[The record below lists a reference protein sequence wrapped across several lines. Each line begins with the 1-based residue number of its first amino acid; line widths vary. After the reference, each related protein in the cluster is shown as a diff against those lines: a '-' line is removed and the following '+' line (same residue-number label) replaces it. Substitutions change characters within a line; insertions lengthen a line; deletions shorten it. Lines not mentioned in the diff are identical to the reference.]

1 MVEAELVI
9 RNVQGLHV
17 RAAGLFVRVAGR
29 FKSEILV
36 ARDDKEVNGK
46 SILGVIDLAAESGST
61 IRVRA
66 EGPDEAAAVAALRE
80 LVDGKFGEEP

>member
-1 MVEAELVI
+1 VTETDLVI

-17 RAAGLFVRVAGR
+17 RAAGLFVRVAGKFR
-29 FKSEILV
+29 SEIFV
-36 ARDDKEVNGK
+36 SRDDREVNGK
-46 SILGVIDLAAESGST
+46 SILGVIDLAAEAGST

-66 EGPDEAAAVAALRE
+66 VGPDEEAAVAALRE

>member
-1 MVEAELVI
+1 MTETDLVI

-17 RAAGLFVRVAGR
+17 RAAGLFVRVAGKY
-29 FKSEILV
+29 KSEIFV
-36 ARDDKEVNGK
+36 SRDDREVNGK
-46 SILGVIDLAAESGST
+46 SILGVIDLAAEAGST

-66 EGPDEAAAVAALRE
+66 MGPDEEAAVAALRE

>member
-1 MVEAELVI
+1 MTEAELVI

-29 FKSEILV
+29 FKSEIFV
-36 ARDDKEVNGK
+36 SRDDKEVNGK
-46 SILGVIDLAAESGST
+46 SILGVIDLAAEAGSS

-66 EGPDEAAAVAALRE
+66 EGPDEADAIAALRE
-80 LVDGKFGEEP
+80 LVEGKFGEEP

>member
-1 MVEAELVI
+1 MVETELVI

>member
-1 MVEAELVI
+1 MTETELVI

-17 RAAGLFVRVAGR
+17 RAAGLFVRVAGK
-29 FKSEILV
+29 FKSEIFV
-36 ARDDKEVNGK
+36 GRDDKEVNGK
-46 SILGVIDLAAESGST
+46 SILGVIDLAAEAGST

-66 EGPDEAAAVAALRE
+66 VGPDETAAIEALRE

>member
-1 MVEAELVI
+1 MTEAELVI

-29 FKSEILV
+29 FKSEIFV
-36 ARDDKEVNGK
+36 SRDDKEVNGK
-46 SILGVIDLAAESGST
+46 SILGVIDLAAEAGST

-66 EGPDEAAAVAALRE
+66 VGVDEEAALAALRE

>member
-1 MVEAELVI
+1 MTEAELVI

-17 RAAGLFVRVAGR
+17 RAAGLFVRVAGK
-29 FKSEILV
+29 FKSEIFV
-36 ARDDKEVNGK
+36 SRDDKEVNGK
-46 SILGVIDLAAESGST
+46 SILGVIDLAAEAGST

-66 EGPDEAAAVAALRE
+66 VGPDEDAAVTALRE

>member
-1 MVEAELVI
+1 VTETDLVI

-17 RAAGLFVRVAGR
+17 RAAGLFVRVAGK
-29 FKSEILV
+29 FKSEIFV
-36 ARDDKEVNGK
+36 CRDDKEVNGK
-46 SILGVIDLAAESGST
+46 SILGVIDLAAEAGST

-66 EGPDEAAAVAALRE
+66 VGPDEEAAVAALRE

>member
-1 MVEAELVI
+1 VTEAELVI

-29 FKSEILV
+29 FKSEIFV
-36 ARDDKEVNGK
+36 SRDDKEVNGK
-46 SILGVIDLAAESGST
+46 SILGVIDLAAEAGST

-66 EGPDEAAAVAALRE
+66 VGVDEEAALAALRE

>member
-1 MVEAELVI
+1 MTETELVI

-29 FKSEILV
+29 FKSEIFV
-36 ARDDKEVNGK
+36 SRDDKEVNGK
-46 SILGVIDLAAESGST
+46 SILGVIDLAAEAGST

-66 EGPDEAAAVAALRE
+66 EGPDEAAAIAALRE

>member
-29 FKSEILV
+29 FKSDIHV
-36 ARDDKEVNGK
+36 SRDDKEVNAK

-66 EGPDEAAAVAALRE
+66 AGPDEAEAVAALRE
-80 LVDGKFGEEP
+80 LVEGKFGEEP

>member
-1 MVEAELVI
+1 MTETDLVI

-17 RAAGLFVRVAGR
+17 RAAGLFVRVAGK
-29 FKSEILV
+29 FKSEIFV
-36 ARDDKEVNGK
+36 SRDDREVNGK
-46 SILGVIDLAAESGST
+46 SILGVIDLAAEAGST

-66 EGPDEAAAVAALRE
+66 MGPDEEAAVAALRE

>member
-66 EGPDEAAAVAALRE
+66 EGPDETQAVAALRE
-80 LVDGKFGEEP
+80 LVEGKFGEEP

>member
-17 RAAGLFVRVAGR
+17 RAAGLFVRVAGK
-29 FKSEILV
+29 FQSEISV
-36 ARDDKEVNGK
+36 SRDDKEVNGK

-66 EGPDEAAAVAALRE
+66 VGPDEEAAVAALRD
-80 LVDGKFGEEP
+80 LVDGKFGEET

>member
-1 MVEAELVI
+1 VTETDLVI

-17 RAAGLFVRVAGR
+17 RAAGLFVRVAGK
-29 FKSEILV
+29 FKSEIFV
-36 ARDDKEVNGK
+36 SRDDREVNGK
-46 SILGVIDLAAESGST
+46 SILGVIDLAAEAGST

-66 EGPDEAAAVAALRE
+66 MGPDEEAAVAALRE

>member
-1 MVEAELVI
+1 VVETELVI

>member
-1 MVEAELVI
+1 LVEAELVI

-17 RAAGLFVRVAGR
+17 RAAGLFVRVAGK
-29 FKSEILV
+29 FQSEISV
-36 ARDDKEVNGK
+36 SRDDKEVNGK

-66 EGPDEAAAVAALRE
+66 VGPDEEAAVAALRD
-80 LVDGKFGEEP
+80 LVDGKFGEET

>member
-1 MVEAELVI
+1 VTETDLVI

-17 RAAGLFVRVAGR
+17 RAAGLFVRVAGKY
-29 FKSEILV
+29 KSEIFV
-36 ARDDKEVNGK
+36 SRDDREVNGK
-46 SILGVIDLAAESGST
+46 SILGVIDLAAEAGST

-66 EGPDEAAAVAALRE
+66 VGPDEEAAVAALRE

>member
-1 MVEAELVI
+1 VIETELVI

-29 FKSEILV
+29 FKSEIFV
-36 ARDDKEVNGK
+36 SRDDKEVNGK

>member
-1 MVEAELVI
+1 MIEAELVI

-29 FKSEILV
+29 FKSEIFV
-36 ARDDKEVNGK
+36 SRDDKEVNGK
-46 SILGVIDLAAESGST
+46 SILGVIDLAAEAGSS

-66 EGPDEAAAVAALRE
+66 VGPDEDAAIAALRE
-80 LVDGKFGEEP
+80 LVEGKFGEEP